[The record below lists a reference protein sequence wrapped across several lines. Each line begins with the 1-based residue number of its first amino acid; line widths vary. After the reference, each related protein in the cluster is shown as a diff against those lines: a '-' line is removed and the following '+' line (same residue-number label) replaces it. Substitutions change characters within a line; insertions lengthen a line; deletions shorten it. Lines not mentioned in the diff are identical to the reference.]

1 MTIRAAAHR
10 TPPKDNNMKETLQ
23 RARGSSRAAAPAA
36 GALPSWPEELHRVL
50 TEQNIR
56 QVGYVPDSGHARLIE
71 LARSDRSLR
80 AVPLTTEEEGV
91 ALAVGAWLGGQ
102 RSVLLLQSSGVGNCI
117 NMLGTV
123 DECRV
128 PLLMLV
134 TMRGQWGEFNPWQVP
149 MAQGTAPSLSGMGVI
164 VRAVDD
170 PHDVAATV
178 EAAARLAF
186 NTSRA
191 VAVLI
196 GQRVIGA
203 KEFGK

>member
-1 MTIRAAAHR
+1 MGCPTSDNH
-10 TPPKDNNMKETLQ
+10 PKENMKNVTQESGG
-23 RARGSSRAAAPAA
+23 ASRAVASLARAN
-36 GALPSWPEELHRVL
+36 GASWPDAIHAGFRDHG
-50 TEQNIR
+50 IR

-71 LARSDRSLR
+71 LVRADRKMR

-91 ALAVGAWLGGQ
+91 ALAVGAWLGGEK
-102 RSVLLLQSSGVGNCI
+102 SVLLLQSSGVGNCI
-117 NMLGTV
+117 NMLGTIE
-123 DECRV
+123 ECRV

-149 MAQGTAPSLSGMGVI
+149 MAQGTAPSLAAMSV
-164 VRAVDD
+164 VVQAVDD
-170 PHDVAATV
+170 PGAVAETV

-203 KEFGK
+203 KAFGK

>member
-1 MTIRAAAHR
+1 MKNVTRNAATASQPAAR
-10 TPPKDNNMKETLQ
+10 T
-23 RARGSSRAAAPAA
+23 GGAPA
-36 GALPSWPEELHRVL
+36 SWPEELHRVL
-50 TEQNIR
+50 REQNIR
-56 QVGYVPDSGHARLIE
+56 QVAYVPDSGHARLIDM
-71 LARSDRSLR
+71 ARSDREMR
-80 AVPLTTEEEGV
+80 AIPLTSEEEGV
-91 ALAVGAWLGGQ
+91 ALAVGAWLGGEK
-102 RSVLLLQSSGVGNCI
+102 SVLLLQSSGVGNCI

-149 MAQGTAPSLSGMGVI
+149 MAQGTAPALAGMSV
-164 VRAVDD
+164 VVQTVDD
-170 PHDVAATV
+170 PAEVAETV

-186 NTSRA
+186 NTYRA

-203 KEFGK
+203 KAFGK

>member
-1 MTIRAAAHR
+1 
-10 TPPKDNNMKETLQ
+10 MKNLT
-23 RARGSSRAAAPAA
+23 RSAPTASRPAAPSA
-36 GALPSWPEELHRVL
+36 GLRASWPEELHQILRD
-50 TEQNIR
+50 QNIR
-56 QVGYVPDSGHARLIE
+56 QVAYVPDSGHARLID
-71 LARSDRSLR
+71 LARADRHMR

-91 ALAVGAWLGGQ
+91 ALAAGAWLGGEK
-102 RSVLLLQSSGVGNCI
+102 SVLLLQSSGVGNCI

-149 MAQGTAPSLSGMGVI
+149 MAQGTAPALSGMGVV
-164 VRAVDD
+164 VRTVDD
-170 PHDVAATV
+170 AQDVAATV

-191 VAVLI
+191 GAVLI
-196 GQRVIGA
+196 GQRVIGT

>member
-1 MTIRAAAHR
+1 MKNLTRSASAA
-10 TPPKDNNMKETLQ
+10 
-23 RARGSSRAAAPAA
+23 SRPAAPSA
-36 GALPSWPEELHRVL
+36 GLRASWPEELHQILRD
-50 TEQNIR
+50 QNIR
-56 QVGYVPDSGHARLIE
+56 QVAYVPDSGHARLID
-71 LARSDRSLR
+71 LARADRHMR

-91 ALAVGAWLGGQ
+91 ALAAGAWLGGEK
-102 RSVLLLQSSGVGNCI
+102 SVLLLQSSGVGNCI

-149 MAQGTAPSLSGMGVI
+149 MAQGTAPALSGMGVV
-164 VRAVDD
+164 VRTVDD
-170 PHDVAATV
+170 AQDVAATV

-196 GQRVIGA
+196 GQRVIGT

>member
-1 MTIRAAAHR
+1 MKDATPSAVSAARPAAA
-10 TPPKDNNMKETLQ
+10 
-23 RARGSSRAAAPAA
+23 SA
-36 GALPSWPEELHRVL
+36 GRVASWSDEVHQVL
-50 TEQNIR
+50 SEQKIR
-56 QVGYVPDSGHARLIE
+56 QVAYVPDSGHARLIE
-71 LARSDRSLR
+71 LARANRQMR

-91 ALAVGAWLGGQ
+91 ALAVGAWLGGEK
-102 RSVLLLQSSGVGNCI
+102 SVLLLQSSGVGNCI
-117 NMLGTV
+117 NMLGTIE
-123 DECRV
+123 ECRV

-149 MAQGTAPSLSGMGVI
+149 MAQGTAPSLTAMGV
-164 VRAVDD
+164 VVQPVDD
-170 PHDVAATV
+170 PHDVASTV
-178 EAAARLAF
+178 AAAARLAF